1 MRRTI
6 QLLTSLIL
14 LALSGAS
21 LHAALSYWDSNGADP
36 GAIGTT
42 PGAPSGLW
50 GADTS
55 ILADPWWSAD
65 PNGLGPTNAWVAGDT
80 AVFSASTD
88 ATMAFDVFVDVGNTP
103 SVGGLIFEDGQ
114 VTISGDP
121 ITMTNEFECPIFCYT
136 NATTETNGIINSD
149 LVGTCGVRKTGLG
162 RLLLGG
168 ATSFYGGTNTVVE
181 GILGITTPAAL
192 GSTASPTIVSNGAVL
207 EQTGAMPNT
216 TSGYYGDTIVL
227 NGFGITNGGAFE
239 CRAVGGN
246 KGGHN
251 GTIILDSDSRINTY
265 ASTAWWQVGVIT
277 TNGVNN
283 ANLYIGGNGAA
294 LRMIGGRAMYLTDQV
309 VYKDGACT
317 MQFETPGY
325 AKEVRWIEGSVTS
338 RYGSGTLFLYSG
350 GAPTPYYCGVRVSQL
365 RNGNGGPN
373 TTHGNQFIL
382 DAGANLQFRPY
393 AGFSQTIDGVISGLG
408 GISHYNDT
416 GTLTLNAANT
426 YSGNTVLIGGTT
438 TLGASGSIANSAV
451 IDVQSTTATFD
462 VSAVTGG
469 FVLQS
474 AQTLKGNGI
483 INGSV
488 TANGTLSPGASIGNL
503 TFNNDLIIAGNLVI
517 EVDTPAGFPA
527 NDTVTVSGLLC
538 TNAGIG
544 AMMVKTNGGAAL
556 LAGDSFTI
564 FTQPV
569 QNGQAL
575 TVFGGGLIWT
585 NELASS
591 GKITVTAALPVPAT
605 NLKVTALGLNS
616 VTLGAKGG
624 VNQGYGVVASTDV
637 SAPMS
642 SWTFIG
648 GATADGSGNVSFT
661 DTQATQQTKFYRLVQ

>member
-1 MRRTI
+1 MKKA
-6 QLLTSLIL
+6 LLLLMTLVG
-14 LALSGAS
+14 LALSSAS
-21 LHAALSYWDSNGADP
+21 LHAALSYWDGNGTDP
-36 GAIGTT
+36 GAG
-42 PGAPSGLW
+42 PAPTGLW
-50 GADTS
+50 STDPLFDNFWTYDSTGAGASNT
-55 ILADPWWSAD
+55 
-65 PNGLGPTNAWVAGDT
+65 WVNGDT
-80 AVFSASTD
+80 AVFSAGTD
-88 ATMAFDVFVDVGNTP
+88 ATNAFDVFVDLTSPP
-103 SVGGLIFEDGQ
+103 SVGGLIFEEGQ
-114 VTISGDP
+114 VTVAPASAGAA
-121 ITMTNEFECPIFCYT
+121 ITMTNEFECPVVCNT
-136 NATTETNGIINSD
+136 NAAITAD
-149 LVGTCGVRKTGLG
+149 LSGTCGVYKTGPGQLT
-162 RLLLGG
+162 LGG
-168 ATSFYGGTNTVVE
+168 ATGPYSGTNTVVE
-181 GILGITTPAAL
+181 GILGITSAAAL
-192 GSTASPTIVSNGAVL
+192 GIYGAASPTIVSNGAVL
-207 EQTGAMPNT
+207 EQTGALPNDWT
-216 TSGYYGDTIVL
+216 TGSYLETIVL
-227 NGFGITNGGAFE
+227 NGMGITNGGAFE

-246 KGGHN
+246 KGTAG
-251 GTIILDSDSRINTY
+251 GTIILDSDARINSY
-265 ASTAWWQVGVIT
+265 AGNTWWNINVVT

-294 LRMIGGRAMYLTDQV
+294 VRFYGGRACYLEGQV
-309 VYKDGACT
+309 IYKDGATT

-338 RYGSGTLFLYSG
+338 RYGSGSLFLYSG

-365 RNGNGGPN
+365 RNGNNGPN

-382 DAGANLQFRPY
+382 DAGAVLQFRPY
-393 AGFSQTIDGVISGLG
+393 NGYSQTINGMISGLG

-426 YSGNTVLIGGTT
+426 YSGNTVLRSGTT
-438 TLGASGSIANSAV
+438 TLGASGSISNSAV
-451 IDVQSTTATFD
+451 IDVQTDTVNGQATFD

-474 AQTLKGNGI
+474 AQTLKGTGIVNG
-483 INGSV
+483 NV

-503 TFNNDLIIAGNLVI
+503 TFNNDLTVAGNLII
-517 EVDTPAGFPA
+517 EVDVPSGFPA
-527 NDTVTVSGLLC
+527 NDTVTVSGTLC

-556 LAGDSFTI
+556 LAGDSFTV
-564 FTQPV
+564 FTQPLL
-569 QNGQAL
+569 NGQAL

-605 NLKVTALGLNS
+605 DLKVTALGLNS

-624 VNQGYGVVASTDV
+624 ANQGYGVLASTDV

-648 GATADGSGNVSFT
+648 GATADGSGNISFT